1 MTQGRLTL
9 LLLLFFLALALPTSI
24 LVYQAY
30 GQLKWEAFYQHQR
43 LARELTLR
51 IDAGFRNVIE
61 REGNRPISDY
71 EFLNVTGEGETAFLQ
86 PSPLSR
92 FPLESDL
99 SGLLGYFQV
108 DAAGRLR
115 TPTVPETDASAYGI
129 SASELQQRVQ
139 LAGRI
144 RGILGENRLVG
155 KSDESATIGATEG
168 AGAAAR
174 SPASEEA
181 LDDSLE
187 MMERADSSLLSS
199 APESAFSRIVSSDM
213 AADETAESDA
223 DRLAQS
229 GFDNLSSRKLNVP
242 AASEA
247 ATDQVKDLKFEDNYQ
262 VAAEAQAIAA
272 EADAAQVAAAG
283 AALEKKTEAKRSR
296 KEKVSLPQAMSPS
309 MILQE
314 TVAEEEQVVAD
325 LLAGQQSIRIE
336 TFESEV
342 EPMEF
347 ALLDSGHFVLF
358 RRVWHRDERY
368 VQGVLIDQASF
379 IDGLI
384 KAPFRESTL
393 SSMSELIVAYRGA
406 ILRQYSAEYSR
417 LYRPGAEQDSS
428 ELLYQGRLIAPFG
441 DVELIYT
448 LARLPIGAGGQVI
461 IWSALVLALV
471 LIGGCLMLLRLGQRQ
486 LALARQQQDF
496 VSAVSHELKT
506 PLTSIRM
513 YGEMLREGWV
523 DESKRKTY
531 YDFIFHESERL
542 TRLINNVLQ
551 LARLSRNEQTA
562 SISPVTVGAAIA
574 ELKPRLESQL
584 EASGFSLNIDGEVEV
599 ETLLI
604 PVDVDWFI
612 QIFINLVDNAVKF
625 SADAENHSIDL
636 QFRQMHDGRVQFAV
650 RDYGP
655 GIEADQMKKIFT
667 LFYRSENE
675 LTRETVGTG
684 IGLALVRQ
692 LAGAMRAEVDVV
704 NSEPGAEF
712 RICFPSVAA

>member
-1 MTQGRLTL
+1 
-9 LLLLFFLALALPTSI
+9 
-24 LVYQAY
+24 
-30 GQLKWEAFYQHQR
+30 
-43 LARELTLR
+43 
-51 IDAGFRNVIE
+51 
-61 REGNRPISDY
+61 
-71 EFLNVTGEGETAFLQ
+71 
-86 PSPLSR
+86 
-92 FPLESDL
+92 
-99 SGLLGYFQV
+99 
-108 DAAGRLR
+108 
-115 TPTVPETDASAYGI
+115 
-129 SASELQQRVQ
+129 
-139 LAGRI
+139 
-144 RGILGENRLVG
+144 
-155 KSDESATIGATEG
+155 
-168 AGAAAR
+168 
-174 SPASEEA
+174 
-181 LDDSLE
+181 
-187 MMERADSSLLSS
+187 
-199 APESAFSRIVSSDM
+199 M
-213 AADETAESDA
+213 AADEPADNDA

-229 GFDNLSSRKLNVP
+229 GFDNLSSRKHNVP

-247 ATDQVKDLKFEDNYQ
+247 VADQVKDLKFQDSYQ

-272 EADAAQVAAAG
+272 EADAAQVAAERVAS
-283 AALEKKTEAKRSR
+283 EKKTEAKRSR
-296 KEKVSLPQAMSPS
+296 KEKVSLPQVISPS
-309 MILQE
+309 MILGE
-314 TVAEEEQVVAD
+314 SAVEEEEVAAD
-325 LLAGQQSIRIE
+325 SLARPQSIRIE

-358 RRVWHRDERY
+358 RRVWHQDERY

-384 KAPFRESTL
+384 KAPFRESSL
-393 SSMSELIVAYRGA
+393 SSMSELIVAYGGS

-461 IWSALVLALV
+461 IWSALVLAIV

-551 LARLSRNEQTA
+551 LARLSRNEQAA
-562 SISPVTVGAAIA
+562 SISPVTVGAALA

-584 EASGFSLNIDGEVEV
+584 EACGFGLNIDGEAEV

-604 PVDVDWFI
+604 PIDVDWFI

-625 SADAENHSIDL
+625 SADADNHNIDL
-636 QFRQMHDGRVQFAV
+636 LLRHTQDGRVQFAV

-712 RICFPSVAA
+712 RIRFPTVSA